1 MKSVAFANY
10 TDVTLTLIGLGLF
23 MSVFIGSIIW
33 VNLKANKLK
42 YEQIA
47 KNILDE
53 GEQP

>member
-23 MSVFIGSIIW
+23 VSVFIGSIIW
-33 VNLKANKLK
+33 VNLKENRLR
-42 YEQIA
+42 YEKIA